1 LANSTG
7 ATLGADV
14 EALVEAIKGGEA
26 AKALVLLKSV
36 DPSSRDR
43 FGNTPLHWAAAYG
56 PEELVKSLLDMRADP
71 NVRNSDGV
79 TPLHWAA
86 WSGRADNVRALLK
99 AGADPN
105 ARDDNGFTPAAQ
117 GR

>member
-1 LANSTG
+1 LANSTR
-7 ATLGADV
+7 AALGADV
-14 EALVEAIKGGEA
+14 EALVEAIKRGDA
-26 AKALVLLKSV
+26 AKALALLKSV

-71 NVRNSDGV
+71 NIRNSDGV

-86 WSGRADNVRALLK
+86 WGGRADNVRALLK

-105 ARDDNGFTPAAQ
+105 AEGRQRLHPAAQ